1 MLKSKITIN
10 LPQSDI
16 NFLERY
22 AAKKSR
28 TISDLIDEYITLL
41 RKIENY
47 SFHPDIEKYAGFLPN
62 NLDAKATYYHHII
75 EKHQ

>member
-1 MLKSKITIN
+1 MSKSQITIN
-10 LPQSDI
+10 LPPSDI
-16 NFLERY
+16 NFLEQY

-47 SFHPDIEKYAGFLPN
+47 TFHPDIKKFSWRAR
-62 NLDAKATYYHHII
+62 
-75 EKHQ
+75 